1 MAVITL
7 VEEIRCALHL
17 ALVTSTLEVE
27 LAWILEERQGAAF
40 SIETAQLRADEFA
53 TEMEIDFLLCC
64 RITLEVAFG
73 TNIAVRPS
81 KARDA
86 LAEAGSILA

>member
-40 SIETAQLRADEFA
+40 SIGQRSSEQMNLPRKWKSTF
-53 TEMEIDFLLCC
+53 FC
-64 RITLEVAFG
+64 VA
-73 TNIAVRPS
+73 AS
-81 KARDA
+81 HLK
-86 LAEAGSILA
+86 